1 MSDVETEVHPPEPA
15 QDDDGGDSTS
25 GRLAVHWIAPD
36 DASYDAAVQLFGDAA
51 DDPNLFADAVL
62 RSALALAS
70 LVGPEHSWAVMQK
83 LAAYDGM
90 QR

>member
-1 MSDVETEVHPPEPA
+1 MNDVETEIEPPPPIE
-15 QDDDGGDSTS
+15 DGDEGSIS

-51 DDPNLFADAVL
+51 NDPRLFADAVL

-70 LVGPEHSWAVMQK
+70 LVGPEHSWAVMER

-90 QR
+90 QW